1 MAVLVLLS
9 NEGRNTGLE
18 EADTT
23 AEEDQTDDERSKSP
37 IWVGNNLRDRSDDDQ
52 DVANSGETDG
62 NVDGLE
68 LSPILIGNP
77 AA

>member
-68 LSPILIGNP
+68 LSPVLIGNP

>member
-37 IWVGNNLRDRSDDDQ
+37 IWIGNNLRDRSDDDQ

-68 LSPILIGNP
+68 LSPVLIGNP